1 MSDNH
6 NEPILPIPSELYTE
20 IGKVEDR
27 VRELRRDV
35 RRLRNRYAE
44 LRQSPQSL
52 RVDNLGKP
60 MEPREA
66 VEAAY
71 QALDA
76 AEFNL
81 DDTSEA
87 IGWAHSVEQPVE
99 PHRRRRRT
107 PRTIT
112 RPAAALADRTHPIT
126 RNPLPRKGT
135 HPHVRDG

>member
-87 IGWAHSVEQPVE
+87 IGWAHSVGS
-99 PHRRRRRT
+99 RLSLT
-107 PRTIT
+107 D
-112 RPAAALADRTHPIT
+112 AAAEHREQLLAQRQRSPIERT
-126 RNPLPRKGT
+126 R
-135 HPHVRDG
+135 